1 MHYKLFQIA
10 TNLIPS
16 GMSQPDRGR
25 MCQTRS
31 PLLTRDMIINQ
42 EIKPALACP
51 SGFHRLGR
59 PENMTPTEE
68 CMPKPIPGSVLS
80 LI

>member
-1 MHYKLFQIA
+1 MHYKLIQIA

-42 EIKPALACP
+42 EMKSVLACS
-51 SGFHRLGR
+51 SGFHR
-59 PENMTPTEE
+59 PETMTKKG
-68 CMPKPIPGSVLS
+68 MPKPIQGSVLS